1 MSIISENGEKR
12 AHRISIDGRERTYIE
27 GVEEVMGFDEESVRL
42 RSSKGELY
50 IEGKDLRVD
59 TLDTERGV
67 VAVVGRLNGLYYA
80 SEEKDEKRGFLARLF
95 R

>member
-1 MSIISENGEKR
+1 MSMISETEKKR
-12 AHRISIDGRERTYIE
+12 AHRISVSEREAVYIE
-27 GVEEVMGFDEESVRL
+27 GVEEVMGFDEVSVRL

-67 VAVVGRLNGLYYA
+67 VSVCGRISGIYYA
-80 SEEKDEKRGFLARLF
+80 TEESKEKRGFFSRLLH
-95 R
+95 